1 MGKLPS
7 TPVGVLVAI
16 GLFALLVLFV
26 YADGLAV
33 LLGVVL
39 VVLVLASV
47 YYVGYRA
54 DKYLKNE
61 LG

>member
-1 MGKLPS
+1 MSRLPS

-16 GLFALLVLFV
+16 GLVALLVLFV

-33 LLGVVL
+33 LLGVLL
-39 VVLVLASV
+39 VVIVLATV
-47 YYVGYRA
+47 YYAGYRL